1 MIRPKKY
8 FVPNTH
14 FSNYYG
20 YICDR
25 GRNYEPKNYNMKKK
39 FLTVLQAKCKD
50 FGLSDKAIEDL
61 AESGFEGLT
70 DESSDED
77 IEKKADSL
85 VPYAKLMQAEVTRKA
100 QSRKPVEKPTEPPKG
115 GKGDEEPEWFKTYK
129 AEQEKQLKELKDEN
143 AAMKLEKSKAERG
156 AAIAAKAKELGIP
169 DFLMKHIS
177 LADDADIE
185 KELTEYKQELV
196 TNNLMPADKADI
208 ISSSE
213 QAAKDDAKSWANSL
227 PNN

>member
-1 MIRPKKY
+1 MNKKL
-8 FVPNTH
+8 
-14 FSNYYG
+14 
-20 YICDR
+20 
-25 GRNYEPKNYNMKKK
+25 
-39 FLTVLQAKCKD
+39 LTVLQAKCKD

-61 AESGFEGLT
+61 ATSGSEGLT
-70 DESSDED
+70 DETSDED

-85 VPYAKLMQAEVTRKA
+85 VPFAKLMQAEVTRKA
-100 QSRKPVEKPTEPPKG
+100 QNKKPVEKPAEAPKG
-115 GKGDEEPEWFKTYK
+115 GNSEEEPEWFKTYK
-129 AEQEKQLKELKDEN
+129 TEQEKQLKELKDEN

-196 TNNLMPADKADI
+196 TNSLMPADKADI
-208 ISSSE
+208 ISSSDE
-213 QAAKDDAKSWANSL
+213 AAKDDAKRWANQL
-227 PNN
+227 PDY

>member
-1 MIRPKKY
+1 MNKKL
-8 FVPNTH
+8 
-14 FSNYYG
+14 
-20 YICDR
+20 
-25 GRNYEPKNYNMKKK
+25 
-39 FLTVLQAKCKD
+39 LTVLQAKCKD
-50 FGLSDKAIEDL
+50 FGLSEKAIEDL
-61 AESGFEGLT
+61 ATSGSEGLT
-70 DESSDED
+70 DETSDED

-100 QSRKPVEKPTEPPKG
+100 QNKKPVEKSAEAPKG
-115 GKGDEEPEWFKTYK
+115 GNSEEEPEWFKTYK

>member
-1 MIRPKKY
+1 MYKKL
-8 FVPNTH
+8 
-14 FSNYYG
+14 
-20 YICDR
+20 
-25 GRNYEPKNYNMKKK
+25 
-39 FLTVLQAKCKD
+39 LTVLQAKCKD
-50 FGLSDKAIEDL
+50 FGLSEKAIEDL
-61 AESGFEGLT
+61 ATSGSEGLT
-70 DESSDED
+70 DETSDED

-85 VPYAKLMQAEVTRKA
+85 VPFAKLMQAEVTRKA
-100 QSRKPVEKPTEPPKG
+100 QNKKPVEKPAEAPKG
-115 GKGDEEPEWFKTYK
+115 GNSEEEPEWFKTYK

-169 DFLMKHIS
+169 AFLMKHIS
-177 LADDADIE
+177 LSDDADIE

-213 QAAKDDAKSWANSL
+213 QAAKDDAKSWASKLPSL
-227 PNN
+227 INN

>member
-1 MIRPKKY
+1 M
-8 FVPNTH
+8 F
-14 FSNYYG
+14 
-20 YICDR
+20 
-25 GRNYEPKNYNMKKK
+25 
-39 FLTVLQAKCKD
+39 
-50 FGLSDKAIEDL
+50 
-61 AESGFEGLT
+61 
-70 DESSDED
+70 
-77 IEKKADSL
+77 
-85 VPYAKLMQAEVTRKA
+85 
-100 QSRKPVEKPTEPPKG
+100 
-115 GKGDEEPEWFKTYK
+115 YK

-169 DFLMKHIS
+169 AFLMKHIS

-213 QAAKDDAKSWANSL
+213 QAAKDDAKSWANAL

>member
-1 MIRPKKY
+1 MYKKL
-8 FVPNTH
+8 
-14 FSNYYG
+14 
-20 YICDR
+20 
-25 GRNYEPKNYNMKKK
+25 
-39 FLTVLQAKCKD
+39 LTVLQAKCKD
-50 FGLSDKAIEDL
+50 FGLSEKAIEDL
-61 AESGFEGLT
+61 ATSGSEGLT
-70 DESSDED
+70 DETSDED

-85 VPYAKLMQAEVTRKA
+85 VPYAKLMQAEVTRKS
-100 QSRKPVEKPTEPPKG
+100 QKQKPEEKIIETPKG
-115 GKGDEEPEWFKTYK
+115 GSEEEPEWFKTYK

-169 DFLMKHIS
+169 AFLMKHIS

-213 QAAKDDAKSWANSL
+213 QAAKDDAKSWASKLPSL
-227 PNN
+227 INN

>member
-1 MIRPKKY
+1 MNKKL
-8 FVPNTH
+8 
-14 FSNYYG
+14 
-20 YICDR
+20 
-25 GRNYEPKNYNMKKK
+25 
-39 FLTVLQAKCKD
+39 LTVLQAKCKD
-50 FGLSDKAIEDL
+50 FGLSEKAIEDL
-61 AESGFEGLT
+61 ATSGSEGLT
-70 DESSDED
+70 DETSDED

-100 QSRKPVEKPTEPPKG
+100 QNKKPVEKPAEAPKG
-115 GKGDEEPEWFKTYK
+115 GNSEEEPEWFKTYK

-196 TNNLMPADKADI
+196 TNSLMPADKADI
-208 ISSSE
+208 ISSSDE
-213 QAAKDDAKSWANSL
+213 AAKDDAKRWANQL
-227 PNN
+227 PDY